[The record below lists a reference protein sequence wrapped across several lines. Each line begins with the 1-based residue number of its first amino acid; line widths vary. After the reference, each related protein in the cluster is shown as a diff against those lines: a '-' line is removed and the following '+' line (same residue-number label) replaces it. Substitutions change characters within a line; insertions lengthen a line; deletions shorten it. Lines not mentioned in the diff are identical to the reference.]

1 MGSTESI
8 YDIREDEINIKGKA
22 WDNEEVQRLAMKSLY
37 VAKKM
42 VDYWEPDLE
51 RGEEL
56 FKKYEG
62 DIITDYQRSIYEDVE
77 DKVVIEPPI
86 MKSPIRALLGSIIK
100 SRKSGSI
107 ESEEGTLD
115 KAFDHEDEIRLVRIV
130 MKDMERK
137 TKEHLKV
144 RDAIHDSLV
153 ACYPTAILWVKQ
165 KPTEDN
171 SLHYDKVR
179 LPWNSCVFGPINFN
193 QPDMSDI
200 NELVFFA
207 KRTQADLELNY
218 PDQKENIRAHWKGD
232 RADDKMISS
241 TMHWEGAENSSYR
254 DYLSSILD
262 AANAEMSGPVGML
275 SVYQR
280 IFQVRRKEE
289 VWINLYDKEDVERL
303 PESWSK
309 ERRQQWINENSD
321 KYAGPIEK
329 ETVTLWLTVFTSSGL
344 VLANEAHWFQE
355 NGKIPADIFVPAI
368 INGRPS
374 GPSLDM
380 DDDTL
385 RNCVAQIEYLDD
397 MRKGGGT
404 TVVGREGA
412 FSAPEAI
419 PSEMNK
425 ALGFLTIKKNFPGTV
440 ADAFTVIK
448 RDPSKAWGE
457 YAEFAKSSMYDNTRI
472 NEAMQGDTAPRQAAI
487 AKDREIQQAMTVN
500 AMYVDNFN
508 AQWENAQNTKLAM
521 IPYAYDGYN
530 IPVEGYDEDDM
541 DSKVGVANVP
551 EYDSSGEIS
560 RVVND
565 ITSKKYRWKISAV
578 DNSPTAKSG
587 TMQDALL
594 ILNGAFGPLM
604 QGDSSGEMLA
614 DFLSALDNP
623 ILNKAGKKLAKRAA
637 AKAEQ
642 QAKIEEQAALMEGQT
657 KQAKANAELERAKKQ
672 GVALNFNGADFSND
686 PNLYKF
692 YLALR
697 KQIQDETAA
706 VTQPPAAPQQPQS
719 QPQEPMGQ
727 EQVPQGAEMAMA

>member
-1 MGSTESI
+1 MASIGSL
-8 YDIREDEINIKGKA
+8 YDIREDEIKIKGKA
-22 WDNEEVQRLAMKSLY
+22 WDNEEVQRLAMKNLY
-37 VAKKM
+37 HIKKM
-42 VDYWEPDLE
+42 VDYWEPDLK
-51 RGEEL
+51 RGDEL

-62 DIITDYQRSIYEDVE
+62 EIITDYQRSVYEDVE

-86 MKSPIRALLGSIIK
+86 MKSPIRSLLGSIIK
-100 SRKSGSI
+100 SRKSGSV
-107 ESEEGTLD
+107 ESEEGTID
-115 KAFDHEDEIRLVRIV
+115 KSFDHEDEIRLVRIV

-144 RDAIHDSLV
+144 RDAIHDALV
-153 ACYPTAILWVKQ
+153 ACYPVAILWMKQ
-165 KPTEDN
+165 KPTETN
-171 SLHYDKVR
+171 NLHYDKVK
-179 LPWNSCVFGPINFN
+179 LPWNSCVFGPINFS

-200 NELVFFA
+200 NELVFFS

-218 PDQKENIRAHWKGD
+218 PDMKENIRAHWKGD
-232 RADDKMISS
+232 KADDKLISS
-241 TMHWEGAENSSYR
+241 IMHWEGAENSSYR

-289 VWINLYDKEDVERL
+289 VWINLYDEEDLERL
-303 PESWSK
+303 PENWS
-309 ERRQQWINENSD
+309 EARRQQWINENSD
-321 KYAGPIEK
+321 RYAGPIEK
-329 ETVTLWLTVFTSSGL
+329 ETVTLWLTVVTSSGL

-374 GPSLDM
+374 GPSIDM
-380 DDDTL
+380 DDNTL
-385 RNCVAQIEYLDD
+385 LNCVAQIEYLDD
-397 MRKGGGT
+397 MRKGGGVT
-404 TVVGREGA
+404 LISREGA
-412 FSAPEAI
+412 FSNPEVI

-425 ALGFLTIKKNFPGTV
+425 ALGVLTIKKNFPGTV

-457 YAEFAKSSMYDNTRI
+457 YADYAKANMYDNTRI

-487 AKDREIQQAMTVN
+487 AKDREIQQAMTTN

-521 IPYAYDGYN
+521 IAYAYSAYN
-530 IPVEGYDEDDM
+530 IPVEGYDEEDM

-551 EYDSSGEIS
+551 EYDANGEVSNVI
-560 RVVND
+560 ND

-604 QGDSSGEMLA
+604 QGDPSGELLA

-623 ILNKAGKKLAKRAA
+623 ILNKAGKKLAKRAGE
-637 AKAEQ
+637 KQQQ
-642 QAKIEEQAALMEGQT
+642 QAEIEKQTALLDGQT

-686 PNLYKF
+686 PNLYQF

-706 VTQPPAAPQQPQS
+706 VTQPPPPSQPQQP
-719 QPQEPMGQ
+719 MTQ